1 MKFVE
6 YKAQPLKQPDEF
18 CINSDCQRNFAGV
31 QYKDF
36 RKSWFEADDV
46 IGTLCEKRQVNRDDV
61 LSIIVTGDMDAL
73 QLVDGNTEVYTLRKG
88 MSDTVI
94 YDEKAVRETFE
105 GLGPEQMIAY
115 KGLRGDASDNIPGVP
130 GIGEKTAIQLLKEF
144 GTIDNLY
151 KKIKIGEFENVK
163 ITERLF
169 KILTENKEQALKCR
183 HLATIVRNVELDFKL
198 VANEHLSTSSK

>member
-1 MKFVE
+1 M
-6 YKAQPLKQPDEF
+6 
-18 CINSDCQRNFAGV
+18 N
-31 QYKDF
+31 
-36 RKSWFEADDV
+36 
-46 IGTLCEKRQVNRDDV
+46 
-61 LSIIVTGDMDAL
+61 AL

-198 VANEHLSTSSK
+198 VTHEHLSTSSKWQNYLLIWNSSLLNRLTLQRAVKM